1 MDEICQGQPRRSQR
15 GQDLSP
21 WRQQLEGQRQQ
32 KGGPRWV
39 KERVPRRSG
48 SAKDAEES
56 GSDGACPSSI
66 RFCLP
71 RAGPAQRNLQTRLRL
86 LLGTQIS
93 PRRRRQGTVELQTPS
108 TAVPAPPLSQCG
120 PLSAPTHSTA
130 CPPPPWPYPPRRKP
144 RGAPTHSLTPPTV
157 APAPPHWPGAPQSP
171 FVQPGPVHHR
181 PGPAPPAVRAPKSP
195 CALPGPAPHRPD
207 TAFCGA
213 GRSEPRARP
222 GPAPIAPDSSLPL
235 RPRLYP
241 SGPAP
246 TSPAPPL
253 PLRPRPYLSGP
264 APPAAR
270 ARKCFRARR
279 SQLPRT
285 GSADTA
291 EWLGQASPGRPWP
304 APVSREGRRGDVR
317 PRSGPQP
324 PASALARLQTRGPAS
339 AVGGQ
344 GRRIAGG
351 QGFETSLSNTGD
363 LIGIKNKKFC
373 WVWWCPPVIP
383 ATWEAEVGG
392 SLELGSSKLQ

>member
-56 GSDGACPSSI
+56 RSDGACPSSI

-108 TAVPAPPLSQCG
+108 TAIPAPPLSQCG

-130 CPPPPWPYPPRRKP
+130 CPPPPWPHPPRRRP
-144 RGAPTHSLTPPTV
+144 SGAPTHSLTPPTV

-181 PGPAPPAVRAPKSP
+181 PGPAPPAVRTPKSP

-222 GPAPIAPDSSLPL
+222 GPAPIAPDSPLPL

-246 TSPAPPL
+246 TPPAPPL
-253 PLRPRPYLSGP
+253 PLRPRPYPSGP
-264 APPAAR
+264 APTPPAPPLPLRPRPSRGAR
-270 ARKCFRARR
+270 PEV
-279 SQLPRT
+279 LPRPPEPAT
-285 GSADTA
+285 THWQRGHSGVAGPSQPREALARSSLPGGASGRREAALGPPTPSIR
-291 EWLGQASPGRPWP
+291 LGQAADARPGQRCGRPRQEDRWRP
-304 APVSREGRRGDVR
+304 GVR
-317 PRSGPQP
+317 DQPEQHRS
-324 PASALARLQTRGPAS
+324 SHWY
-339 AVGGQ
+339 
-344 GRRIAGG
+344 
-351 QGFETSLSNTGD
+351 
-363 LIGIKNKKFC
+363 KK
-373 WVWWCPPVIP
+373 
-383 ATWEAEVGG
+383 
-392 SLELGSSKLQ
+392 